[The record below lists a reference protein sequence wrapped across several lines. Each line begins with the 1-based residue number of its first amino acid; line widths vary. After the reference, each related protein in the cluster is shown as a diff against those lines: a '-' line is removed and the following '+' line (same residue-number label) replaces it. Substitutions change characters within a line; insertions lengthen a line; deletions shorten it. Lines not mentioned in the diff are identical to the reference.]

1 MKIIITGGSGFIGS
15 CVAMQL
21 KQEHDVTIF
30 DLKKNVSDINFI
42 EGDVTNLE
50 NVKNSIV
57 NCDLVIH
64 LAAALGVVNVEKDPV
79 QTLDINL
86 GGTKNVL
93 EACRANNIKKI
104 IFSSSSEV
112 YGEPA
117 QIPIKENDPI
127 TPITTYGISKLASE
141 EYIKSYS
148 KSYGIQ
154 YTIFRLFNVYG
165 AIQDTQWVLPAF
177 VDKAISN
184 KLISVHSDGSQV
196 RAFCY
201 VSDVADAFQRV
212 LETANGE
219 IINVGNDSNPISIKE
234 LAEKIISLTNSQSE
248 IKFVPFEE
256 SNRNRTEIM
265 KRIPDINKAKKIL
278 NYSPKI
284 TLDEGIEKVVK
295 YRKEINSDK

>member
-1 MKIIITGGSGFIGS
+1 
-15 CVAMQL
+15 MQL

-30 DLKKNVSDINFI
+30 DVKKNMSDINFI
-42 EGDVTNLE
+42 KGDVTNLE

-64 LAAALGVVNVEKDPV
+64 LAAALGVVNVEKDPI
-79 QTLDINL
+79 QTLNINL

-93 EACRANNIKKI
+93 EACRINNIKKI
-104 IFSSSSEV
+104 IFSSSSEI

-117 QIPIKENDPI
+117 KIPIKENDPI

-165 AIQDTQWVLPAF
+165 DMQDTQWVLPAF

-184 KLISVHSDGSQV
+184 KLISIHSDGSQV

-201 VSDVADAFQRV
+201 VSDIVDAFQSV
-212 LETANGE
+212 LQTANGE

-234 LAEKIISLTNSQSE
+234 LAEKIISLTNSESE
-248 IKFVPFEE
+248 IKFIPFEE

-284 TLDEGIEKVVK
+284 TLDEGIKKVVK
-295 YRKEINSDK
+295 HRKEINSDK

>member
-1 MKIIITGGSGFIGS
+1 MRIIITGGSGFIGS
-15 CVAMQL
+15 YLAMQL

-30 DLKKNVSDINFI
+30 DVKKNVSDINFI

-64 LAAALGVVNVEKDPV
+64 LAAALGVVNVEKDPI

-93 EACRANNIKKI
+93 EACRINNIKKI
-104 IFSSSSEV
+104 IFSSSSEI
-112 YGEPA
+112 YGEPVK
-117 QIPIKENDPI
+117 IPIKENDPI

-148 KSYGIQ
+148 RSYGIQ

-165 AIQDTQWVLPAF
+165 AMQDTQWVLPAF

-184 KLISVHSDGSQV
+184 KLISIHSDGSQV

-201 VSDVADAFQRV
+201 VSDIVDAFQSV
-212 LETANGE
+212 LQTANGE

-234 LAEKIISLTNSQSE
+234 LAEKIISLTNSESE
-248 IKFVPFEE
+248 IKFIPFEE

-284 TLDEGIEKVVK
+284 TLDEGIKKVVK
-295 YRKEINSDK
+295 HRKEINSDK